1 MGVIRRISS
10 LDPKQGLG
18 MAARFGKQQEEK
30 LLASNN
36 GEGGGGG
43 LVSGTPQAFDG
54 NGMVRV
60 SKDSEEFILLRH
72 RFYSSIGS
80 LVPHCSLVDLHR
92 VLYSTP
98 TRRTRWEA
106 FHRSL
111 EAVAQKHDGNA
122 NDKFAFAEASK
133 DRIIQIV
140 NDGFDVSG
148 TPEDGGYFGLG
159 LYVTPEPVAINS
171 VMSSVVDRDGLRHVM
186 LCRVILGR
194 TEEVVRGSGQS
205 QPGSV
210 DFDSGVDDMKFPTRY
225 VVWYPEV
232 NSRVLPLYV
241 LSIKVDFRSR
251 GLRQEPISRPT
262 SPWISIRNLICVL
275 SKCLPRSTMC
285 QIKKTHCEFMERK
298 FSRQQLVSRIRQ
310 VAGDKILLAAIRSFR
325 AKRAAAASLAS
336 RRRD

>member
-1 MGVIRRISS
+1 MFNFDS
-10 LDPKQGLG
+10 LALMEGLG

-43 LVSGTPQAFDG
+43 LVSGTPQGFEG

-111 EAVAQKHDGNA
+111 EAVAQKHSGNA

-159 LYVTPEPVAINS
+159 LYVTPEPVAIN
-171 VMSSVVDRDGLRHVM
+171 RFIFH
-186 LCRVILGR
+186 
-194 TEEVVRGSGQS
+194 
-205 QPGSV
+205 
-210 DFDSGVDDMKFPTRY
+210 Y
-225 VVWYPEV
+225 
-232 NSRVLPLYV
+232 
-241 LSIKVDFRSR
+241 
-251 GLRQEPISRPT
+251 T
-262 SPWISIRNLICVL
+262 SN
-275 SKCLPRSTMC
+275 
-285 QIKKTHCEFMERK
+285 
-298 FSRQQLVSRIRQ
+298 
-310 VAGDKILLAAIRSFR
+310 
-325 AKRAAAASLAS
+325 
-336 RRRD
+336 